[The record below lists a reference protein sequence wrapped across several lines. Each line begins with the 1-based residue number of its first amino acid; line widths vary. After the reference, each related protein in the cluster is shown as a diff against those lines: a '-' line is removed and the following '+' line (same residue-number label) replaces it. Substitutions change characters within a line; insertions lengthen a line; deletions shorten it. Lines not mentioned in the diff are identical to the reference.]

1 MEKFH
6 LKNGLIVYKTT
17 TAEIQSI
24 GGLGICDECG
34 HFQPDGGYLVPVLNH
49 WQCEEC
55 FNDWKSRARYYPE
68 DAPIEARRAK
78 YYETLIPCTTKGD
91 HHEKDEI

>member
-34 HFQPDGGYLVPVLNH
+34 QFHPEGGYLVPVLNH
-49 WQCEEC
+49 WQCKEC
-55 FNDWKSRARYYPE
+55 FEDWKSRAKYYPE
-68 DAPIEARRAK
+68 DAPYEARRAA
-78 YYETLIPCTTKGD
+78 YYERVIPFTERKED
-91 HHEKDEI
+91 HHEN